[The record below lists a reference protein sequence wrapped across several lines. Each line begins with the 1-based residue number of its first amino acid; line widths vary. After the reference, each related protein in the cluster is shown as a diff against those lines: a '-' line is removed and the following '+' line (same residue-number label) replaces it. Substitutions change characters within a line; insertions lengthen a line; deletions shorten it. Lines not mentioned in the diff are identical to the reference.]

1 LSILASLLQQGN
13 KLTKGGRMITKNKTS
28 LFLAALLA
36 VTFTAAGTANA
47 GKPTIAG
54 GCKKCHTGQP
64 DAVRG
69 KLGSVSQEFNTL
81 QVKVGKMIW
90 IVNYDD
96 KTTVVKGDKTLSAV
110 EIAKLPAKKEILVSI
125 TGDTKKPMATEI
137 AVKMP
142 YKVPEH
148 QKITNAEVVKLVAMG
163 PEKGNYTLVD
173 ARPGGAFMSGHI
185 PTAISLPYGKF
196 ADECTTV
203 LPQDKDR
210 MIVFY
215 CGGPT

>member
-1 LSILASLLQQGN
+1 
-13 KLTKGGRMITKNKTS
+13 MITKNKSS

-36 VTFTAAGTANA
+36 VTLSVAGTANA

-69 KLGSVSQEFNTL
+69 NLGSVSQDFKTI
-81 QVKVGKMIW
+81 QVNVGGIVW

-96 KTTVVKGDKTLSAV
+96 KTTVVKGDKTAGAD
-110 EIAKLPAKKEILVSI
+110 EIANLPAKKEILVSF
-125 TGDTKKPMATEI
+125 TGTEAKPLATEI
-137 AVKMP
+137 AVKQP

-148 QKITNAEVVKLVAMG
+148 QKFTNAETVKLVAMG

-173 ARPGGAFMSGHI
+173 ARPTGAFLSGHI

-210 MIVFY
+210 LLVFY

>member
-1 LSILASLLQQGN
+1 MITRKSTSLL
-13 KLTKGGRMITKNKTS
+13 
-28 LFLAALLA
+28 LAALFAGL
-36 VTFTAAGTANA
+36 VSTAGVAEA
-47 GKPTIAG
+47 GKPNIAG
-54 GCKKCHTGQP
+54 GCKKCHTAQP

-69 KLGSVSQEFNTL
+69 NLGTVSQDFNTL
-81 QVKVGKMIW
+81 QVKVGETVW
-90 IVNYDD
+90 IIKYDD
-96 KTTVVKGDKTLSAV
+96 KTSVIKGDKTLGAD
-110 EIAKLPAKKEILVSI
+110 EIANIPAKKEVLVSF
-125 TGDTKKPMATEI
+125 TGTPDKPQATEI

-148 QKITNAEVVKLVAMG
+148 QKFTNAETVKLVAMG

-173 ARPGGAFMSGHI
+173 ARPTGAFLSGHI

-210 MIVFY
+210 LLVFY

>member
-1 LSILASLLQQGN
+1 LYIGKLTVKGGNMITRNKSSLL
-13 KLTKGGRMITKNKTS
+13 
-28 LFLAALLA
+28 LAALLA

-54 GCKKCHTGQP
+54 GCKKCHKAQP
-64 DAVRG
+64 ETVRG
-69 KLGSVSQEFNTL
+69 NLGTVSQDFNTL
-81 QVKVGKMIW
+81 QVKVGKLIW
-90 IVNYDD
+90 IVKYDD
-96 KTTVVKGDKTLSAV
+96 KTTVVKGDKTAGAD
-110 EIAKLPAKKEILVSI
+110 EIARLPKKKEILVSY
-125 TGDTKKPMATEI
+125 TGDESKPLATEI

-148 QKITNAEVVKLVAMG
+148 QKFTNAETVKLVAMG

-173 ARPGGAFMSGHI
+173 ARPTGAYMGGHI
-185 PTAISLPYGKF
+185 PTAISLPYGTSQE
-196 ADECTTV
+196 ECSAI

-210 MIVFY
+210 MLVFY

>member
-1 LSILASLLQQGN
+1 MMS
-13 KLTKGGRMITKNKTS
+13 KNKSS

-36 VTFTAAGTANA
+36 VTFSSAGVANA

-54 GCKKCHTGQP
+54 GCKKCHTGQA

-69 KLGSVSQEFNTL
+69 NLVSVSQDFNTL
-81 QVKVGKMIW
+81 QVKVGKLIW
-90 IVNYDD
+90 IVKYDD
-96 KTTVVKGDKTLSAV
+96 KTTVVKGERTAGAA
-110 EIAKLPAKKEILVSI
+110 EIAKIPKKKEILVSF
-125 TGDTKKPMATEI
+125 TGDESKPLATEI

-148 QKITNAEVVKLVAMG
+148 QKITNAEVVKLVTMG

-173 ARPGGAFMSGHI
+173 ARPTGAYMGGHI
-185 PTAISLPYGKF
+185 PTAVSLPYGTSQE
-196 ADECTTV
+196 ECAV
-203 LPQDKDR
+203 ILPQDKNE
-210 MIVFY
+210 MLVYY

>member
-1 LSILASLLQQGN
+1 
-13 KLTKGGRMITKNKTS
+13 MITKNKSS

-36 VTFTAAGTANA
+36 VTLSAAGTANA

-69 KLGSVSQEFNTL
+69 NLGSVSQDFKTI
-81 QVKVGKMIW
+81 QVNVGGIVW

-96 KTTVVKGDKTLSAV
+96 KTTVVKGDKTAGAD
-110 EIAKLPAKKEILVSI
+110 EIANLPAKKEILVSF
-125 TGDTKKPMATEI
+125 TGTEAKPLATEI
-137 AVKMP
+137 AVKQP

-148 QKITNAEVVKLVAMG
+148 QKFTNAETVKLVAMG

-173 ARPGGAFMSGHI
+173 ARPTGAFLSGHI
-185 PTAISLPYGKF
+185 PTAISLPYGQF
-196 ADECTTV
+196 EDECASV

-210 MIVFY
+210 LLVFY

>member
-1 LSILASLLQQGN
+1 
-13 KLTKGGRMITKNKTS
+13 MITRNKTS
-28 LFLAALLA
+28 LLMAAL
-36 VTFTAAGTANA
+36 VAGTFCTAGIAEA

-69 KLGSVSQEFNTL
+69 KLKSVSQDFNTL
-81 QVKVGKMIW
+81 QVAVGKMIW

-96 KTTVVKGDKTLSAV
+96 KTTVVKGDKTLGADQ
-110 EIAKLPAKKEILVSI
+110 IAKLPAKKEILVSF
-125 TGDTKKPMATEI
+125 TGDTNKPMATEI

-148 QKITNAEVVKLVAMG
+148 QKFTNAETVKLVAMG
-163 PEKGNYTLVD
+163 PEKGNYMLVD

-196 ADECTTV
+196 ADECASV

-210 MIVFY
+210 LLVFY

>member
-1 LSILASLLQQGN
+1 MLSRKSTSLL
-13 KLTKGGRMITKNKTS
+13 LAT
-28 LFLAALLA
+28 LFAGL
-36 VTFTAAGTANA
+36 VSTAGVAEA
-47 GKPTIAG
+47 GKPNIAS

-69 KLGSVSQEFNTL
+69 NLGTVSQDFNTL
-81 QVKVGKMIW
+81 QVKVGGTVW
-90 IVNYDD
+90 IVKYDD
-96 KTTVVKGDKTLSAV
+96 KTSVIKGDKTLGAG
-110 EIAKLPAKKEILVSI
+110 EIVNIPPKKEVLVSF
-125 TGDTKKPMATEI
+125 TGTLDKPQATSI

-148 QKITNAEVVKLVAMG
+148 QKFSNAETVKLVAMG

-173 ARPGGAFMSGHI
+173 ARPAGAYLDGHI

-210 MIVFY
+210 LLVFY

>member
-1 LSILASLLQQGN
+1 
-13 KLTKGGRMITKNKTS
+13 MINKNKTS

-36 VTFTAAGTANA
+36 VTLSAAGTANA

-69 KLGSVSQEFNTL
+69 NLGSVSQDFKTI
-81 QVKVGKMIW
+81 QVNVGGIVW

-96 KTTVVKGDKTLSAV
+96 KTTVVKGEKTSGAD
-110 EIAKLPAKKEILVSI
+110 EIAKLPAKKEILVSF
-125 TGDTKKPMATEI
+125 TGTEAKPLATEI
-137 AVKMP
+137 AVKQP

-148 QKITNAEVVKLVAMG
+148 QKFTNAETVKLVAMG

-173 ARPGGAFMSGHI
+173 ARPTGAFLSGHI

-210 MIVFY
+210 LLVFY

>member
-1 LSILASLLQQGN
+1 
-13 KLTKGGRMITKNKTS
+13 MITKNKSS

-36 VTFTAAGTANA
+36 VTFSSAGTANA

-69 KLGSVSQEFNTL
+69 NLGSVSQDFKTI
-81 QVKVGKMIW
+81 QVNVGGIVW

-96 KTTVVKGDKTLSAV
+96 KTTVVKGEKTSGAD
-110 EIAKLPAKKEILVSI
+110 EIAKLPAKKEILVSF
-125 TGDTKKPMATEI
+125 TGTEAKPLATEI
-137 AVKMP
+137 AVKQP

-148 QKITNAEVVKLVAMG
+148 QKFTNAETVKLVAMG

-173 ARPGGAFMSGHI
+173 SRPTGAFLSGHI

-210 MIVFY
+210 LLVFY

>member
-1 LSILASLLQQGN
+1 
-13 KLTKGGRMITKNKTS
+13 MITKNKSS

-36 VTFTAAGTANA
+36 VTLSAAGTANA

-69 KLGSVSQEFNTL
+69 NLGSVSQDFKTI
-81 QVKVGKMIW
+81 QVNVGGIVW

-96 KTTVVKGDKTLSAV
+96 KTTVVKGEKTSGAD
-110 EIAKLPAKKEILVSI
+110 EIAKLPAKKEILVSF
-125 TGDTKKPMATEI
+125 TGTEAKPLATEI
-137 AVKMP
+137 AVKQP

-148 QKITNAEVVKLVAMG
+148 QKFTNAETVKLVAMG

-173 ARPGGAFMSGHI
+173 ARPTGAFLSGHI

-210 MIVFY
+210 LLVFY